1 MGYKQEGTLADDLFP
16 AEFVPDTGKAI
27 TEEVGKR
34 LRDKVAVRTP
44 TARVPEAY
52 KTDFAEWIADRGGRL
67 PRTMRDSWTTTKVT
81 REGSDIYR
89 VEVFSTEKPI
99 DAEGRQIVDF
109 VEEDTRPHLIRA
121 KNAKRLRFPA
131 GPVFR
136 YAVEVFHPGTQGV
149 HMMRDGEADIDI
161 SWEQIA
167 QPIVQAKEDEFN
179 AL

>member
-1 MGYKQEGTLADDLFP
+1 MGYKQEGTLAGDLFP
-16 AEFVPDTGKAI
+16 AKFVPDTGKAI

-34 LRDKVAVRTP
+34 FRAQVALRTP
-44 TARVPEAY
+44 TARPPEAY
-52 KTDFAEWIADRGGRL
+52 HGDFEDWILDRGGRV

-81 REGSDIYR
+81 READDLYR

-109 VEEDTRPHLIRA
+109 VEEDTRPHKIAA
-121 KNAKRLRFPA
+121 KKAKRLRFPV

-136 YAVEVFHPGTQGV
+136 YAIEVWHPGTQGV
-149 HMMRDGEADIDI
+149 HMVRDAEALIDI
-161 SWEQIA
+161 SWEQIG
-167 QPIVQAKEDEFN
+167 QRIVQGKEDEFN

>member
-1 MGYKQEGTLADDLFP
+1 MGYHSVGTLAEDLFP

-34 LRDKVAVRTP
+34 FRNRVAINTP
-44 TARVPEAY
+44 VARPPEAY
-52 KTDFAEWIADRGGRL
+52 HGDIAEWIIDRGGRQ
-67 PRTMRDSWTTTKVT
+67 PRTLRDSWTTTEVT
-81 REGSDIYR
+81 RVGDDLFR

-99 DAEGRQIVDF
+99 DAEGHQIADF

-121 KNAKRLRFPA
+121 KNAGRLRFPV

-136 YAVEVFHPGTQGV
+136 YAIEVWHPGTQGV
-149 HMMRDGEADIDI
+149 HMMRDGEAQIDA
-161 SWEQIA
+161 SWEEIGTQ
-167 QPIVQAKEDEFN
+167 IVQAKEDEFN